1 VAEVD
6 TDAALDRYRR
16 RHAVHYVRLRLDL
29 SVYDVPLLVDEWALA
44 YRPDGHVDTGRGH
57 FVGCPRRTGSR
68 IVAIERMYV
77 WLCSSSAA
85 RTIRPRGTTVSL
97 PAHSER
103 SPPAGGSAEGLL
115 PRLLDEVNQAG
126 GRRDRTRH
134 LARLVEPADS
144 VAGRAVNAADALP
157 VVPELAALLPSGVL
171 RRGGVYQG
179 AGSGS
184 LLWTLIAGA
193 MTGGAWCAVVGLPT
207 IAHAS
212 AVAPEFSVDLSR
224 LAFVNAPGPQWPAV
238 VAALLD
244 GIDLVIV
251 APPPEVSAGTVRQLR
266 AKART
271 HGAVL
276 VCTNP
281 WPDEPVSWPDVDLTL
296 TVTGQHTIGLGQG
309 RGRIRRRAI
318 TVRAQ
323 GRGAATRPQQ
333 TTLEMPPAS
342 LRSGRAEPDGFRLDV
357 APIQRPGSSTGLD
370 VESAGSS
377 TGDPTSP

>member
-1 VAEVD
+1 
-6 TDAALDRYRR
+6 
-16 RHAVHYVRLRLDL
+16 
-29 SVYDVPLLVDEWALA
+29 
-44 YRPDGHVDTGRGH
+44 
-57 FVGCPRRTGSR
+57 
-68 IVAIERMYV
+68 
-77 WLCSSSAA
+77 
-85 RTIRPRGTTVSL
+85 
-97 PAHSER
+97 
-103 SPPAGGSAEGLL
+103 
-115 PRLLDEVNQAG
+115 
-126 GRRDRTRH
+126 
-134 LARLVEPADS
+134 
-144 VAGRAVNAADALP
+144 

-171 RRGGVYQG
+171 RRGGVYQV

-238 VAALLD
+238 VAALFD

-251 APPPEVSAGTVRQLR
+251 APPPEISAGTVRQLR

-276 VCTNP
+276 VCTTR

-296 TVTGQHTIGLGQG
+296 TVTGQHTFGLGQG

-333 TTLEMPPAS
+333 TTLEMPPDS
-342 LRSGRAEPDGFRLDV
+342 LQSGHAEPDGVRLDL
-357 APIQRPGSSTGLD
+357 APARRPESSTGLD
-370 VESAGSS
+370 VGPAGSS
-377 TGDPTSP
+377 TAEPTSPWDLQAGRLVGLDADRLAG

>member
-1 VAEVD
+1 
-6 TDAALDRYRR
+6 
-16 RHAVHYVRLRLDL
+16 
-29 SVYDVPLLVDEWALA
+29 
-44 YRPDGHVDTGRGH
+44 
-57 FVGCPRRTGSR
+57 
-68 IVAIERMYV
+68 M
-77 WLCSSSAA
+77 
-85 RTIRPRGTTVSL
+85 SL
-97 PAHSER
+97 PAHSDPG
-103 SPPAGGSAEGLL
+103 PPAGGSAGGRL
-115 PRLLDEVNQAG
+115 PRLLDEVNRAG
-126 GRRDRTRH
+126 GRRDRTKH
-134 LARLVEPADS
+134 LARLVERADS
-144 VAGRAVNAADALP
+144 GGGRSASAADALP

-171 RRGGVYQG
+171 RRGGVYQV

-193 MTGGAWCAVVGLPT
+193 MTGGAWCAVVGLPA

-212 AVAPEFSVDLSR
+212 AVAPEFAVDLSR

-281 WPDEPVSWPDVDLTL
+281 WLHEPVSWPDVDLTL
-296 TVTGQHTIGLGQG
+296 TVTGQHTFGLGQG

-323 GRGAATRPQQ
+323 GRGAATHPQQ

-342 LRSGRAEPDGFRLDV
+342 LQAGSAEPDGFRLDV
-357 APIQRPGSSTGLD
+357 APVRQPESSAGLD
-370 VESAGSS
+370 VESADS
-377 TGDPTSP
+377 TARPTSPWDLRAGRLVGLDADRLAG